1 MSQYVQTAKLQHTAS
16 TGYSPYFR
24 TAGIRS
30 IVYEGTNGQNA
41 AFTATTS
48 PCCIFRVFRTEI
60 TRRVFRTASTCETH
74 YEPTRMCAVLSGIA
88 LLTRKNTCSTGSREY
103 YRRAAVQ
110 SKEHQRTARVLAVS
124 SGKVRPVRVPS
135 TWYWIKLIVQV
146 YLVVPRTY
154 KHLVPGIF
162 HTWYVHKISQQ
173 DTHHVGTPV
182 ILLLVVS

>member
-16 TGYSPYFR
+16 TGYSPSFR

-110 SKEHQRTARVLAVS
+110 SKEHQRTARVLAES
-124 SGKVRPVRVPS
+124 SGRVQPVRVPRS
-135 TWYWIKLIVQV
+135 WN
-146 YLVVPRTY
+146 
-154 KHLVPGIF
+154 
-162 HTWYVHKISQQ
+162 
-173 DTHHVGTPV
+173 
-182 ILLLVVS
+182 

>member
-110 SKEHQRTARVLAVS
+110 SKEHQRTARVLAES
-124 SGKVRPVRVPS
+124 SGRVRPVRIPS
-135 TWYWIKLIVQV
+135 TWY
-146 YLVVPRTY
+146 
-154 KHLVPGIF
+154 
-162 HTWYVHKISQQ
+162 
-173 DTHHVGTPV
+173 
-182 ILLLVVS
+182 